1 VPAIY
6 DEIKRLYDA
15 LNEGDFKLAKELLGS
30 LVSKGVDKDFIED
43 GFKTL
48 GFMRQVEVLYDEVQ
62 KSKKK

>member
-1 VPAIY
+1 MTSIY

-15 LNEGDFKLAKELLGS
+15 LNEGDIKAARELLGS